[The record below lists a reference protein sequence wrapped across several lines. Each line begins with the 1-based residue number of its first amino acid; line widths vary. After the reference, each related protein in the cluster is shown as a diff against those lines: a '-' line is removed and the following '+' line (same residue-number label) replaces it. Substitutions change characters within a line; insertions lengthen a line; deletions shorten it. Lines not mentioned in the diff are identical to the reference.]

1 MIHSFEF
8 IENCFTIHLGL
19 PVTFGCN
26 SLLHDPAL
34 NYFISGGLTGGMEK
48 DVVYIV
54 DLDTKSICHHSTM
67 PVELKE
73 VHSYE
78 LNGKLLVCST
88 FTSTSTKKLQCYTWS
103 GANGWEVFKRIFF
116 YYLHVHTLVSLI
128 ADQ

>member
-1 MIHSFEF
+1 
-8 IENCFTIHLGL
+8 
-19 PVTFGCN
+19 
-26 SLLHDPAL
+26 
-34 NYFISGGLTGGMEK
+34 MEK

-73 VHSYE
+73 VHAYE

-116 YYLHVHTLVSLI
+116 LLFNC
-128 ADQ
+128 